1 MRQAFLLNLAIYSVF
16 SLIGGLSPNATIL
29 VLARFIA
36 GLGLGA
42 ELALADAYLSDV
54 LPPKVRGRYI
64 AWAYTTAFLGIPA
77 AGFLARWLVP
87 LKPLGVSGWRWMFF
101 IGALGAIL
109 VWVLRR
115 ALPES
120 PRWLESVGRS
130 READRIVTSWEEDA
144 RRSGAQLPP
153 PQPDEAPLSQ
163 DRLPV
168 RVLFTREY
176 ARRTFMQWTINGLE
190 VFGYY
195 GFGTLAPLVLLAKGY
210 SVVSSLSFLAFVY
223 IGYPIGSALSLP
235 IIERMERKVLIA
247 AGAAGMAITGLL
259 FGYAPSPFWIVLWG
273 FLFTVISNT
282 FSNAFHVYLGEIYPT
297 AVRATAAGAAY
308 SVSRIV
314 TAALPYILIP
324 VLDHSGGSAVFTVVA
339 IALGLLIVDVLLLG
353 PRTTGRAL
361 EAADRPDAAERLE
374 PRPHPN
380 PPASK
385 PRQRRET
392 HGLASLR
399 SAPRRHRHGRRGHDL
414 PRPAALRHH
423 QLRRRQ
429 RSRGTR
435 GGGVHR
441 RLYSRTRGSNRRSS
455 SRRPAGRTWSPSGP
469 ARIGTGHGSWCTAI
483 PTSSPPT
490 PRTGGSRRSPAR
502 SPTDACGAAARST

>member
-1 MRQAFLLNLAIYSVF
+1 MPDEYPPAIPDEESKERGSIAARLNRLPIGRVHRLAVIFVGLGLFFDTYEVFLAGTLSAVLKTQFGLSPDTLKAVLASAFVGQFLGAIFFGRLADKLGRRQAFLLNLAIYSVF

-153 PQPDEAPLSQ
+153 PQPDEAPVSQ

-339 IALGLLIVDVLLLG
+339 VALGLLIVDVLLLG

-361 EAADRPDAAERLE
+361 EAADRPDGAERLE
-374 PRPHPN
+374 PRP
-380 PPASK
+380 
-385 PRQRRET
+385 
-392 HGLASLR
+392 
-399 SAPRRHRHGRRGHDL
+399 
-414 PRPAALRHH
+414 
-423 QLRRRQ
+423 
-429 RSRGTR
+429 
-435 GGGVHR
+435 
-441 RLYSRTRGSNRRSS
+441 SS
-455 SRRPAGRTWSPSGP
+455 EPAG
-469 ARIGTGHGSWCTAI
+469 
-483 PTSSPPT
+483 
-490 PRTGGSRRSPAR
+490 
-502 SPTDACGAAARST
+502 

>member
-1 MRQAFLLNLAIYSVF
+1 MPDEYPPANPEGSAGRASIAARLNRLPIGRVHKIAVVFVGLGLFFDTYEIFLAGTLSAVLKTQFGLSPDTLKAVLASAFIGQFLGAIFFGRLADKLGRRQAFVLNLAIYSVF
-16 SLIGGLSPNATIL
+16 SLVGGLSPNATIL
-29 VLARFIA
+29 VIARFIA

-42 ELALADAYLSDV
+42 ELALADAYLSDI
-54 LPPKVRGRYI
+54 LPPKLRGRFLS
-64 AWAYTTAFLGIPA
+64 WAYTTAFLGIPA

-101 IGALGAIL
+101 IGALGALL

-120 PRWLESVGRS
+120 PRWLESVGRTE
-130 READRIVTSWEEDA
+130 EADRIVTSWEEDA
-144 RRSGAQLPP
+144 RRSGAELPP
-153 PQPDEAPLSQ
+153 PEPGVATVTQ

-168 RVLFTREY
+168 RILFTREY

-210 SVVSSLSFLAFVY
+210 SVVSSLTFLAFVY

-308 SVSRIV
+308 SISRLV

-339 IALGLLIVDVLLLG
+339 IALGLLIIDVLALG
-353 PRTTGRAL
+353 PRATGL
-361 EAADRPDAAERLE
+361 SVEIADRPEVVEPLE
-374 PRPHPN
+374 PRP
-380 PPASK
+380 S
-385 PRQRRET
+385 Q
-392 HGLASLR
+392 
-399 SAPRRHRHGRRGHDL
+399 
-414 PRPAALRHH
+414 
-423 QLRRRQ
+423 
-429 RSRGTR
+429 
-435 GGGVHR
+435 
-441 RLYSRTRGSNRRSS
+441 
-455 SRRPAGRTWSPSGP
+455 PAG
-469 ARIGTGHGSWCTAI
+469 
-483 PTSSPPT
+483 
-490 PRTGGSRRSPAR
+490 
-502 SPTDACGAAARST
+502 

>member
-1 MRQAFLLNLAIYSVF
+1 MPAENPPAIPDEESADRGTIAARLNRLPIGRVHRLAVIFVGLGLFFDTYEVFLAGTLSAVLKTQFGLSPDTLKAVLASAFVGQFLGAIFFGRLADRLGRRQAFVLNLAIYSVF
-16 SLIGGLSPNATIL
+16 SLIGGLAPNATIL
-29 VLARFIA
+29 VIARFIA

-42 ELALADAYLSDV
+42 ELALADAYLSDL
-54 LPPKVRGRYI
+54 LPPKFRGRYL

-101 IGALGAIL
+101 IGALGALL

-130 READRIVTSWEEDA
+130 QEADRIVTSWEEDA
-144 RRSGAQLPP
+144 RRSGAELPP
-153 PQPDEAPLSQ
+153 PQPDEATVTQ

-210 SVVSSLSFLAFVY
+210 SVVSSLTFLAFTY

-247 AGAAGMAITGLL
+247 AGAAGMAISGLL
-259 FGYAPSPFWIVLWG
+259 FGYAPSPFWVVLWG

-308 SVSRIV
+308 SISRIV

-324 VLDHSGGSAVFTVVA
+324 VLDHWGGSAVFTVVA
-339 IALGLLIVDVLLLG
+339 IALGVLIIDVLALG
-353 PRTTGRAL
+353 PRTTGLAL
-361 EAADRPDAAERLE
+361 EVADRPDIAETLE
-374 PRPHPN
+374 PRP
-380 PPASK
+380 S
-385 PRQRRET
+385 
-392 HGLASLR
+392 
-399 SAPRRHRHGRRGHDL
+399 
-414 PRPAALRHH
+414 RP
-423 QLRRRQ
+423 
-429 RSRGTR
+429 
-435 GGGVHR
+435 
-441 RLYSRTRGSNRRSS
+441 
-455 SRRPAGRTWSPSGP
+455 
-469 ARIGTGHGSWCTAI
+469 TG
-483 PTSSPPT
+483 
-490 PRTGGSRRSPAR
+490 
-502 SPTDACGAAARST
+502 

>member
-1 MRQAFLLNLAIYSVF
+1 MPDEYPPANPEESAGRASIAARLNRLPIGRVHKLAVIFVGLGLFFDTYEVFLAGTLSAVLKTQFGLSPDTLKAVLASAFVGQFLGAIFFGRLADKLGRRQAFVLNLAIYSVF

-29 VLARFIA
+29 VIARFVA

-42 ELALADAYLSDV
+42 ELALADAYLSDI
-54 LPPKVRGRYI
+54 LPPKLRGRFL

-87 LKPLGVSGWRWMFF
+87 LKPLGVPGWRWMFF
-101 IGALGAIL
+101 IGALGALL

-120 PRWLESVGRS
+120 PRWLESVGRTE
-130 READRIVTSWEEDA
+130 EADRIVTSWEEDA

-153 PQPDEAPLSQ
+153 PEPGVATVAQ

-210 SVVSSLSFLAFVY
+210 SVVSSLTFLSFVY

-308 SVSRIV
+308 SISRIV

-339 IALGLLIVDVLLLG
+339 IALGLLIIDVLALG
-353 PRTTGRAL
+353 PRTTGL
-361 EAADRPDAAERLE
+361 SVEVADRPDVVEPLE
-374 PRPHPN
+374 PRP
-380 PPASK
+380 S
-385 PRQRRET
+385 Q
-392 HGLASLR
+392 
-399 SAPRRHRHGRRGHDL
+399 
-414 PRPAALRHH
+414 
-423 QLRRRQ
+423 
-429 RSRGTR
+429 
-435 GGGVHR
+435 
-441 RLYSRTRGSNRRSS
+441 
-455 SRRPAGRTWSPSGP
+455 PAG
-469 ARIGTGHGSWCTAI
+469 
-483 PTSSPPT
+483 
-490 PRTGGSRRSPAR
+490 
-502 SPTDACGAAARST
+502 